1 MSSIMSSTPAERP
14 GLSEAL
20 AALAA
25 SFGNRLVTSRAVRE
39 QHANTMTWVPGT
51 PPDAVVYP
59 QSTADVQTAVRIC
72 AQHCLPIIPFG
83 IGSSFE
89 GHVNAPRGGVS
100 LDLGDMN
107 KILAVHAD
115 DLDCVVEPGVTRKLL
130 NEGLRDQGLFFPVDP
145 GADASLGGM
154 ASTRASGTTAV
165 RYGTMKDNVLA
176 LKVVLASGE
185 VMTTSRRARKS
196 SAGYDLTRLIIG
208 AEGTLGVITE
218 LTLKLHGLPEATSA
232 GVCHFPT
239 INACCDAAIM
249 AIQSGIPVA
258 RVELLDEMQVKV
270 CNKYSK
276 LAMPEVPTLF
286 VEFHGSH
293 GSVVEQSDRFGEIA
307 RDCGGGPFE
316 WAIEVEQ
323 RNRLWQTR
331 HDVFWALKSY
341 RAGAQ
346 VVVTDVCV
354 PISRLAE
361 AVTATKEDI
370 ERSGI
375 VAPIVGHV
383 GDGNF
388 HASVLVAMDD
398 PQEVAEAKAF
408 VDRVAERALSME
420 GTCSGEHG
428 IGEGKKRFLIP
439 EHGRATV
446 NAMSAIK
453 QALDPLGIMNPGK
466 IF

>member
-1 MSSIMSSTPAERP
+1 
-14 GLSEAL
+14 
-20 AALAA
+20 
-25 SFGNRLVTSRAVRE
+25 
-39 QHANTMTWVPGT
+39 
-51 PPDAVVYP
+51 
-59 QSTADVQTAVRIC
+59 
-72 AQHCLPIIPFG
+72 
-83 IGSSFE
+83 
-89 GHVNAPRGGVS
+89 
-100 LDLGDMN
+100 
-107 KILAVHAD
+107 
-115 DLDCVVEPGVTRKLL
+115 
-130 NEGLRDQGLFFPVDP
+130 
-145 GADASLGGM
+145 
-154 ASTRASGTTAV
+154 
-165 RYGTMKDNVLA
+165 
-176 LKVVLASGE
+176 
-185 VMTTSRRARKS
+185 
-196 SAGYDLTRLIIG
+196 
-208 AEGTLGVITE
+208 LGVITE
-218 LTLKLHGLPEATSA
+218 LTLKLHGIPEATSA

-286 VEFHGSH
+286 VEFHGSNA
-293 GSVVEQSDRFGEIA
+293 SVVDQSDRFGEIA

-316 WAIEVEQ
+316 WATEVEQ